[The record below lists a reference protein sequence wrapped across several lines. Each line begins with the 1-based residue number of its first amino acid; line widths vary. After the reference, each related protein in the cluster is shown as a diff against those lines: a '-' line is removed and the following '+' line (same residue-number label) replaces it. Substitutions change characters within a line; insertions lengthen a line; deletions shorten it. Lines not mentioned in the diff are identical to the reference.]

1 MTVASTP
8 TSRLGR
14 RGAIIALGIVVSAGA
29 LWWALR
35 GVAWGDIKARLDD
48 LHPWLLLAAVAVATI
63 TFPIRAWRWKYLL
76 QSDAGHTLPWSAR
89 WHPVAIGFMANNVLP
104 ARLGELVRCYTVSRL
119 APVKF
124 TASLTSVAVER
135 VFDALTLAAL
145 FAIALLGPGVPQG
158 MAIAG
163 KVRFVGLAGVVA
175 LIVLTAAAFR
185 PELAERAFRACLPRG
200 RAADRLTA
208 LFRGLLDGL
217 TALHDPRRLL
227 PVIVGS
233 VLLWVVNAWG
243 FALAFAAFGLPG
255 DLWTALI
262 VQTFVVFAVAAP
274 STPGYVGVLELA
286 VVAALALYGVPKDAA
301 FAAAATYHVTTFIP
315 IIILG
320 AWSLARTGLSLGE
333 LRAASDL
340 PAATS

>member
-1 MTVASTP
+1 MTAPGTP
-8 TSRLGR
+8 TSR
-14 RGAIIALGIVVSAGA
+14 RGAIVALGIVISAAA

-35 GVAWGDIKARLDD
+35 GVAWSDIVARLGD
-48 LHPWLLLAAVAVATI
+48 LRPWTLLAAVAVATT
-63 TFPIRAWRWKYLL
+63 TFPIRAWRWRYLL
-76 QSDAGHTLPWSAR
+76 RTDDGRELPWPAL

-104 ARLGELVRCYTVSRL
+104 ARLGEIVRCYTVTRL

-145 FAIALLGPGVPQG
+145 FAAALLGPGVPPG
-158 MAIAG
+158 IAIG
-163 KVRFVGLAGVVA
+163 DKVRFVGLAGITA
-175 LIVLTAAAFR
+175 LILLTAAAFR
-185 PELAERAFRACLPRG
+185 PELAERVFRAPLPRG
-200 RAADRLTA
+200 RITDRLTA
-208 LFRGLLDGL
+208 LFRGLLQGL
-217 TALHDPRRLL
+217 TALHDPRRLGA
-227 PVIVGS
+227 VVAGS
-233 VLLWVVNAWG
+233 VLLWLVNAWS

-301 FAAAATYHVTTFIP
+301 FAAAAAYHVTTFIP
-315 IIILG
+315 VIILG

-333 LRAASDL
+333 LRTASAA
-340 PAATS
+340 PAP

>member
-1 MTVASTP
+1 MTVPGTP
-8 TSRLGR
+8 PPRLGR
-14 RGAIIALGIVVSAGA
+14 RGAIIALGILISAVA

-35 GVAWGDIKARLDD
+35 GVAWTDIAARLGD
-48 LHPWLLLAAVAVATI
+48 LHPWTLLAAVAVATT
-63 TFPIRAWRWKYLL
+63 TFPIRAWRWRYLL
-76 QSDAGHTLPWSAR
+76 RADDGRELPWPTL
-89 WHPVAIGFMANNVLP
+89 WHPVAIGFMANNILP
-104 ARLGELVRCYTVSRL
+104 ARLGEIVRCYTVTRL

-145 FAIALLGPGVPQG
+145 FAVALLGPGVPHG
-158 MAIAG
+158 IMIG
-163 KVRFVGLAGVVA
+163 DKVRFIGVAGVAA
-175 LIVLTAAAFR
+175 LVLLTAAAFR
-185 PELAERAFRACLPRG
+185 PELAVRAFRALLPRG
-200 RAADRLTA
+200 RLTDRLA
-208 LFRGLLDGL
+208 SLFRGLLDGL

-227 PVIVGS
+227 AVVAGS
-233 VLLWVVNAWG
+233 VLLWVVNAWS

-315 IIILG
+315 VILLG

-333 LRAASDL
+333 LRSASAR
-340 PAATS
+340 PAS

>member
-1 MTVASTP
+1 MTVPGTP
-8 TSRLGR
+8 PPRLGR
-14 RGAIIALGIVVSAGA
+14 RGAIIALGILISAVA

-35 GVAWGDIKARLDD
+35 GVAWTDIAARLGD
-48 LHPWLLLAAVAVATI
+48 LHPWTLLAAVAVATM
-63 TFPIRAWRWKYLL
+63 TFPIRAWRWRYLL
-76 QSDAGHTLPWSAR
+76 RADDGRELSWPAL

-104 ARLGELVRCYTVSRL
+104 ARLGEIVRCYTVTRL

-145 FAIALLGPGVPQG
+145 FAVALLGPGVPHG
-158 MAIAG
+158 IMIG
-163 KVRFVGLAGVVA
+163 DKVRFVGVAGIAA
-175 LIVLTAAAFR
+175 LLLLTAAAFR
-185 PELAERAFRACLPRG
+185 PEAAERAFRAPLPRG
-200 RAADRLTA
+200 RLTDRLAA
-208 LFRGLLDGL
+208 LFRGLLEGL
-217 TALHDPRRLL
+217 TALHDPQRLL
-227 PVIVGS
+227 AVVAGS
-233 VLLWVVNAWG
+233 VLLWVVNAG
-243 FALAFAAFGLPG
+243 SFALAFAAFGLPG

-315 IIILG
+315 VILLG

-333 LRAASDL
+333 LRSASAR
-340 PAATS
+340 PAP

>member
-1 MTVASTP
+1 MTVPGTP
-8 TSRLGR
+8 PPRLGR
-14 RGAIIALGIVVSAGA
+14 RGAIIALGILISAVA

-35 GVAWGDIKARLDD
+35 GVAWSGITARLGD
-48 LHPWLLLAAVAVATI
+48 LHPWTLLAAVAVATT
-63 TFPIRAWRWKYLL
+63 TFPIRAWRWRFLL
-76 QSDAGHTLPWSAR
+76 RTEDGRELPWAAR
-89 WHPVAIGFMANNVLP
+89 WHPVAIGFMANNILP
-104 ARLGELVRCYTVSRL
+104 ARLGEIVRCYTVTRL
-119 APVKF
+119 APVRF

-145 FAIALLGPGVPQG
+145 FAVALLGPGVPTG
-158 MAIAG
+158 IG
-163 KVRFVGLAGVVA
+163 IGDKVRFVGLAGVAA
-175 LIVLTAAAFR
+175 LIVLLAAAFR
-185 PELAERAFRACLPRG
+185 PALAERAFRALLPKG
-200 RAADRLTA
+200 RITDRLA
-208 LFRGLLDGL
+208 EIFRGLLDGL

-227 PVIVGS
+227 AVVTGS

-286 VVAALALYGVPKDAA
+286 VVAGLALYGVPKDAA

-315 IIILG
+315 VIVLG

-333 LRAASDL
+333 LRSASAR
-340 PAATS
+340 PAP